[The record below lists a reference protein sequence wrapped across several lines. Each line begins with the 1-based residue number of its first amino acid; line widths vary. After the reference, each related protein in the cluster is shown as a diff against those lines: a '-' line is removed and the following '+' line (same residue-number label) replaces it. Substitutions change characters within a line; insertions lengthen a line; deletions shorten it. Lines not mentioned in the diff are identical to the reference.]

1 MALTWSCE
9 GAIPPPPRG
18 LTDPQS
24 PGALLSPP
32 TPGKMPNTDM
42 GVRSTPSLAGG
53 HGGQPCVS
61 CWGHMCGAEECMMGV
76 ARVCTRVQAAGP
88 PCSAWGTAEST
99 WWPCHPPPCH
109 PLPCQLCHSP
119 MPAPLPPRLPFPL
132 PGRTH
137 WGDAAPQW
145 VPLRLSPQRCPVS
158 PTPWLH
164 PPPFY
169 SDLSIF

>member
-1 MALTWSCE
+1 MHTCASCW
-9 GAIPPPPRG
+9 PP
-18 LTDPQS
+18 
-24 PGALLSPP
+24 LLCLGHSREHLVAVSPP
-32 TPGKMPNTDM
+32 T
-42 GVRSTPSLAGG
+42 
-53 HGGQPCVS
+53 VS
-61 CWGHMCGAEECMMGV
+61 
-76 ARVCTRVQAAGP
+76 
-88 PCSAWGTAEST
+88 
-99 WWPCHPPPCH
+99 
-109 PLPCQLCHSP
+109 CQLCHSP